1 MQNLVIEK
9 KKREDDH
16 LVPWA
21 LGEKNGSL
29 RDVIGVGGVISSGE
43 YFEFPL
49 TLWQWWNTEFLSLT
63 KLTFIEQRVKMKK
76 KNGELSDTD
85 L

>member
-1 MQNLVIEK
+1 MCLLTNFPYPLLDQILVLK

-29 RDVIGVGGVISSGE
+29 RNVIGVGGVISSGE

-49 TLWQWWNTEFLSLT
+49 TL
-63 KLTFIEQRVKMKK
+63 
-76 KNGELSDTD
+76 
-85 L
+85 

>member
-1 MQNLVIEK
+1 MCLLTNFPYPLLDQFVSTKVLFLTNNAKFGNRK

-49 TLWQWWNTEFLSLT
+49 TL
-63 KLTFIEQRVKMKK
+63 
-76 KNGELSDTD
+76 
-85 L
+85 